1 MDLRTWITEDHAAL
15 WPRVTN
21 GIADIVPTE
30 RWKEH
35 ADGGGSCIA
44 QLLFHVSLHADMALH
59 CVLQGQSPL
68 VDAWRDRLGLAGVEP
83 HRGLAESEDPGV
95 VAAVDAA
102 ALHEYAAAVHTATA
116 QWLRDVDLAVLD
128 DVPAASARLATFGGV
143 TTDAVPWLH
152 SMWDGRPVSWF
163 VQWECTGHVL
173 NHIGEMVSVR
183 NRMGLSPF

>member
-15 WPRVTN
+15 WPRYADS
-21 GIADIVPTE
+21 IAGIVPTA

-59 CVLQGQSPL
+59 CVLQAQPPL
-68 VDAWRDRLGLAGVEP
+68 VDTWRERLGLASIEP

-95 VAAVDAA
+95 VAAVAPA
-102 ALHEYAAAVHTATA
+102 ELHEYAAAVHSATA
-116 QWLRDVDLAVLD
+116 HWLRAADLAALD
-128 DVPAASARLATFGGV
+128 EVPDSSARLVSFGGV
-143 TTDAVPWLH
+143 SVDAVPWLH
-152 SMWDGRPVSWF
+152 RMWDGRPGSWF
-163 VQWECTGHVL
+163 VQWECTGHIL